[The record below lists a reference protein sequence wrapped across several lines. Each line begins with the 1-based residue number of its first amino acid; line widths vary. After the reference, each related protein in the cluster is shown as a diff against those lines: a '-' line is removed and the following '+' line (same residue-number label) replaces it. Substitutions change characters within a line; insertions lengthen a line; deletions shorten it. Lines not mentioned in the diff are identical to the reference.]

1 MRRVVRTGTRVLG
14 GTRRRG
20 AILGRP
26 DVQDVQDAQDAK
38 ADV

>member
-1 MRRVVRTGTRVLG
+1 MEQGCWEVPVAG
-14 GTRRRG
+14 G

-38 ADV
+38 VDV